1 MIDDFTSVGQVSLKC
16 AAHRGEDDIV
26 DRPPEGVADRV
37 DLRQVGPHD
46 AEPAA
51 GPDGAIQ
58 RTAGRP
64 GSGPW
69 PEFGQ
74 SISQTGWDAPKVSEC
89 VDPAYGCVHRQPPR
103 RWLRPGEVLLR
114 SIDGSVDQA
123 GKDRQA
129 AHSVSQHM
137 VEDDDQSAA
146 SPASPVTIVADH
158 SGWPVGSGKVTTP
171 AAARSSASS
180 SPGGEQATW

>member
-1 MIDDFTSVGQVSLKC
+1 MIDAFTSVGQLSPKC

-26 DRPPEGVADRV
+26 DRPPDGAADRV
-37 DLRQVGPHD
+37 DLRQIGPRD

-51 GPDGAIQ
+51 GTDGAIQ

-74 SISQTGWDAPKVSEC
+74 GISQTGRDAPKVSEYA
-89 VDPAYGCVHRQPPR
+89 DPAHGCVHRQSPR

-114 SIDGSVDQA
+114 SFDGSVDQA

-137 VEDDDQSAA
+137 VEDDDQSAG
-146 SPASPVTIVADH
+146 V
-158 SGWPVGSGKVTTP
+158 
-171 AAARSSASS
+171 
-180 SPGGEQATW
+180 PGEPGDDRG